1 MAQKG
6 FEDAGNVV
14 LKQDVPDAGG
24 THDDL
29 ARFVKFDFIERILE
43 GEIIA
48 DLVPIPYHLSVPHDR
63 ADVIEGRQGLLHL
76 EPSQEQPQTALE
88 PGQGAAG
95 EFFKGPMVGVG
106 LFLGFFSSGV
116 G

>member
-1 MAQKG
+1 M
-6 FEDAGNVV
+6 
-14 LKQDVPDAGG
+14 
-24 THDDL
+24 
-29 ARFVKFDFIERILE
+29 
-43 GEIIA
+43 
-48 DLVPIPYHLSVPHDR
+48 
-63 ADVIEGRQGLLHL
+63 IEGRQGLLHL

-106 LFLGFFSSGV
+106 LFLSFFSSGV

>member
-1 MAQKG
+1 M
-6 FEDAGNVV
+6 
-14 LKQDVPDAGG
+14 
-24 THDDL
+24 
-29 ARFVKFDFIERILE
+29 DFTDKTLLCNPLIRDSDWERR
-43 GEIIA
+43 A
-48 DLVPIPYHLSVPHDR
+48 HHLSVPHDR

>member
-29 ARFVKFDFIERILE
+29 AGFVKFDFIERILE

-48 DLVPIPYHLSVPHDR
+48 DLVPIHRHGPPLFDPDYPN
-63 ADVIEGRQGLLHL
+63 
-76 EPSQEQPQTALE
+76 
-88 PGQGAAG
+88 AA
-95 EFFKGPMVGVG
+95 
-106 LFLGFFSSGV
+106 SAAS
-116 G
+116 

>member
-1 MAQKG
+1 MLLTNQVSA
-6 FEDAGNVV
+6 
-14 LKQDVPDAGG
+14 
-24 THDDL
+24 
-29 ARFVKFDFIERILE
+29 
-43 GEIIA
+43 
-48 DLVPIPYHLSVPHDR
+48 YHLSVPHDR

-106 LFLGFFSSGV
+106 LFLSFFSSGV